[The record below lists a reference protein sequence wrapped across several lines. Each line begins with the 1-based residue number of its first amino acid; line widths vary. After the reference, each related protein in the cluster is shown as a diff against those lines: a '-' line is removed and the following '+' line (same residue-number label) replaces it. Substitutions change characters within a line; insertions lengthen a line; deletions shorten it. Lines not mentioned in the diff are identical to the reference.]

1 MGSSCS
7 HLGTRPSRSRDYR
20 TNRSNFCSLFCGASS
35 SRAIHQMEDSTVQFL
50 VHPTEHQQCNHN
62 IDEVQ
67 LPTNGSIRLGL
78 PSASA
83 YSETSYE
90 NHIAVSEERCAVDDP
105 RNININVHGKC
116 LSQNKELTPLQQVS
130 ADYSHD
136 ESHRYSNASNG
147 TSFKGHQSSEPVSVN
162 ILANEDAVNGIDSS
176 VDKGAS
182 PVCTKVMFAASS
194 STTQEAGD
202 SCSNELTGSIQE
214 DEVTVY
220 QVPDSEWSPS
230 GSGLPL
236 TFQSLGDESSQ
247 EVPSSLDI
255 TLVSDNRDLGQ
266 EDVGM
271 PHVDMV
277 GISSNVLSTSS
288 TDASSLEVR
297 RNSRRLFWDA
307 FSRRSFRRQSESPF
321 VFPSNNFRNT
331 GDPDRWLLD
340 ISGDFIDDEVSGD
353 SRHFSSRIHILNE
366 QQRNSRSQIWERLRS
381 SLSENS
387 RQNLSCPSGIHP
399 DGPCS
404 CDSFSRIE
412 HSSTRASISRIIML
426 AEALFEV
433 LDEIHGQ
440 PVSLALSMVSL
451 PAPESVVDSFP
462 LKNHEKTTNG
472 GDEIEQCYICLAE
485 YEEGDKIR
493 VLPCRHEYHMLCVD
507 KWLKEIHGV
516 CPLCRGDVRAGS
528 NTECSVPNS
537 EVPTI

>member
-1 MGSSCS
+1 
-7 HLGTRPSRSRDYR
+7 
-20 TNRSNFCSLFCGASS
+20 
-35 SRAIHQMEDSTVQFL
+35 MEDSTVQLL
-50 VHPTEHQQCNHN
+50 VHPTERQLCNHN

-67 LPTNGSIRLGL
+67 LPTNGSIRMEL

-90 NHIAVSEERCAVDDP
+90 NGIAVSEEQSDP
-105 RNININVHGKC
+105 RNIDINVHGKC
-116 LSQNKELTPLQQVS
+116 LSQNKELAPLQQVS
-130 ADYSHD
+130 ADYNHD

-147 TSFKGHQSSEPVSVN
+147 TSFKGHQSSEPVSVT
-162 ILANEDAVNGIDSS
+162 ILANEDAVNGIDGS
-176 VDKGAS
+176 VDKGVS
-182 PVCTKVMFAASS
+182 PVCAKVMFAASS
-194 STTQEAGD
+194 STTQEVGD
-202 SCSNELTGSIQE
+202 LCSDELTSSIQE
-214 DEVTVY
+214 DEATVN
-220 QVPDSEWSPS
+220 QNQDPDSESSPS

-236 TFQSLGDESSQ
+236 TFRSFGDESSQ
-247 EVPSSLDI
+247 EVPSSLD
-255 TLVSDNRDLGQ
+255 TLVSDNRELDQ
-266 EDVGM
+266 EDVVV

-277 GISSNVLSTSS
+277 GISSNS

-321 VFPSNNFRNT
+321 VFPSNNFSNT

-366 QQRNSRSQIWERLRS
+366 QQRNSRSQMQIWERLRS

-387 RQNLSCPSGIHP
+387 QQNLSCPSGIHP
-399 DGPCS
+399 IGPCS

-412 HSSTRASISRIIML
+412 RSSTRASISRIIML

-528 NTECSVPNS
+528 NDECSVPNS
-537 EVPTI
+537 EIPTI

>member
-7 HLGTRPSRSRDYR
+7 RLGSRPSRSRDYR
-20 TNRSNFCSLFCGASS
+20 TNRSNLCSFFCGASS
-35 SRAIHQMEDSTVQFL
+35 SRAIHQMEDSSVQFL
-50 VHPTEHQQCNHN
+50 VHPTDHQQCNHN

-67 LPTNGSIRLGL
+67 LPTNGSIRMGL
-78 PSASA
+78 PNASA

-90 NHIAVSEERCAVDDP
+90 NGIADSEESAVDDP
-105 RNININVHGKC
+105 RNIDINVHGKC
-116 LSQNKELTPLQQVS
+116 LFQNKELAPPQQVS
-130 ADYSHD
+130 ADYSPD

-162 ILANEDAVNGIDSS
+162 ILANEDAVNGIDGS
-176 VDKGAS
+176 VDKGVS
-182 PVCTKVMFAASS
+182 PVCSKVTFAASS
-194 STTQEAGD
+194 STTQEVGNL
-202 SCSNELTGSIQE
+202 CSSGLTGSIQE
-214 DEVTVY
+214 DEVSVN
-220 QVPDSEWSPS
+220 QGPFSESSPS

-236 TFQSLGDESSQ
+236 TFQSLEDESSQ
-247 EVPSSLDI
+247 EEPSSLD
-255 TLVSDNRDLGQ
+255 TLDSDNRELGQ
-266 EDVGM
+266 GDLGM

-288 TDASSLEVR
+288 TDTSSLEVR

-307 FSRRSFRRQSESPF
+307 FSRRSFRRQRESPF
-321 VFPSNNFRNT
+321 VFPSNNFSNT
-331 GDPDRWLLD
+331 GDTDRWLLD

-366 QQRNSRSQIWERLRS
+366 QQRNSRSQVQIWERLRS
-381 SLSENS
+381 SLTETSQ
-387 RQNLSCPSGIHP
+387 QNVSCPSGIHP
-399 DGPCS
+399 NGPCS

-528 NTECSVPNS
+528 NDECSVPNN
-537 EVPTI
+537 EVSTI

>member
-7 HLGTRPSRSRDYR
+7 RLGSRPSRSRDYR
-20 TNRSNFCSLFCGASS
+20 TNRSKFCSLFCGASS
-35 SRAIHQMEDSTVQFL
+35 SRAIHQMEDSTAQFL
-50 VHPTEHQQCNHN
+50 VHPTEHQHCNHI

-67 LPTNGSIRLGL
+67 LPTNGSIRTGL

-83 YSETSYE
+83 HSEASHE
-90 NHIAVSEERCAVDDP
+90 NSIVVSEEQCAVDDP
-105 RNININVHGKC
+105 NIDINDHGKC
-116 LSQNKELTPLQQVS
+116 LSQNKELVPLQQIS
-130 ADYSHD
+130 ADYSRD
-136 ESHRYSNASNG
+136 ESRRHRDR
-147 TSFKGHQSSEPVSVN
+147 SSEPVSVN

-176 VDKGAS
+176 VDKGVS

-194 STTQEAGD
+194 SNTQEVGD
-202 SCSNELTGSIQE
+202 LCLNELTGYVQE
-214 DEVTVY
+214 DEGTAN
-220 QVPDSEWSPS
+220 QNPESESSPDSD
-230 GSGLPL
+230 LPL
-236 TFQSLGDESSQ
+236 TFQSLEDESSR
-247 EVPSSLDI
+247 EVPSSLD
-255 TLVSDNRDLGQ
+255 TFVSDDREPG
-266 EDVGM
+266 DVGM

-288 TDASSLEVR
+288 IDANSLMIR

-307 FSRRSFRRQSESPF
+307 FSRRSFRRHSESPF
-321 VFPSNNFRNT
+321 LFPPNNISTT
-331 GDPDRWLLD
+331 GDSDRWLLD
-340 ISGDFIDDEVSGD
+340 ISGNFIDDEVRGD
-353 SRHFSSRIHILNE
+353 SRHFPRRIHILNE
-366 QQRNSRSQIWERLRS
+366 QQRDSRSQVQIWERLRS

-387 RQNLSCPSGIHP
+387 RQNLSCPSGIHSN
-399 DGPCS
+399 GACS

-528 NTECSVPNS
+528 NDECSVSNP
-537 EVPTI
+537 EIPTI